1 MVAKKDY
8 YKRKL
13 NEKRMEILL
22 QIIEEEINTA
32 FEQMLLEDEKQGVK
46 RFLDPQDSTF
56 GMFLGLGKGV
66 LDAVVRRGLEAGVK
80 AVKMGWEIIVAAI
93 FQILPFNDTT
103 LKEIYRYSKNWENE
117 ALRDLDNQFREADAE
132 LNRGW
137 ETFKTD
143 FWGIG
148 FVASPINAIAGL
160 AVGGKALDTA
170 FSVLNVVS
178 GGRAQKAYDLISGE
192 RIKGDIFEANTPQAK
207 TKFKDLPEKE
217 KKKVLDDLMK
227 NPEVVTAVDAW
238 STTNLPK
245 VMGSVV
251 HDMNQAISSGQVGQ
265 VTPQEIQSY
274 KAMAPYFVTKMFDEM
289 KGKNKKFEVKP
300 SPAALQA
307 ANNAVAA
314 EIKSMPDVPAQPA
327 QPVQQPQNPAQ
338 SVAQPQTVTTQ
349 TTRPVQQPKQ

>member
-1 MVAKKDY
+1 
-8 YKRKL
+8 
-13 NEKRMEILL
+13 MEILL

-56 GMFLGLGKGV
+56 GMFLGLGTGIGN
-66 LDAVVRRGLEAGVK
+66 AVFKRGLEAGIK
-80 AVKMGWEIIVAAI
+80 AIKMGWEIIVAAI

-192 RIKGDIFEANTPQAK
+192 RGNIYVEANTPQANT
-207 TKFKDLPEKE
+207 TKFQDLRNDK
-217 KKKVLDDLMK
+217 KKKVLNKLIK
-227 NPEVVTAVDAW
+227 NPEIVKAADAW

-245 VMGSVV
+245 VMRRFMQSL
-251 HDMNQAISSGQVGQ
+251 HKAISSGQVGQ
-265 VTPQEIQSY
+265 VTPQEIQRY
-274 KAMAPYFVTKMFDEM
+274 KAMAQKFVTEMFEKM

-307 ANNAVAA
+307 ASKVVAA
-314 EIKSMPDVPAQPA
+314 EIKSMPDVPARPQPA